1 MVRIDFEKCV
11 GCGQCIP
18 FCPDS
23 AISLNMNGRAS
34 VNEEVCVECY
44 ACIRANICST
54 NAIEKHPLG
63 WPRIIRHLF
72 SGVISEHKD
81 TRVPGRGTEEMK
93 TNDVT
98 GRFKREEVGFSIDVG
113 RPGVG
118 TKLSEVNKIT
128 MELAKINVEFEPM
141 NPITLLMVDRSSGKL
156 REDILNERVR
166 SVVIEFKVKKEQ
178 LPYALRVLRR
188 LSSEVDTV
196 FSVGCIT
203 ISEDLREVRKILR
216 EFGFEPRING
226 KTNIGLGRLVMGGR

>member
-1 MVRIDFEKCV
+1 MVRIDLEKCV

-23 AISLNMNGRAS
+23 AISLNVNGKAS
-34 VNEEVCVECY
+34 VDEEVCVECY
-44 ACIRANICST
+44 ACIRANICPT
-54 NAIEKHPLG
+54 NAIEKHPLE

-72 SGVISEHKD
+72 SGVVSEHKD

-98 GRFKREEVGFSIDVG
+98 GRFKPGEIGFSIDVG
-113 RPGVG
+113 RPGIG
-118 TKLSEVNKIT
+118 TKLSEVNKLT
-128 MELAKINVEFEPM
+128 MKLAKVNVEFEPM
-141 NPITLLMVDRSSGKL
+141 NPITLLMIDKSSGKL

-166 SVVIEFKVKKEQ
+166 SVVVEFKVKKEQ
-178 LPYALRVLRR
+178 LPHVLKVLRQ

-203 ISEDLREVRKILR
+203 VFEDLKEVQEVLGK
-216 EFGFEPRING
+216 FGFEPRING
-226 KTNIGLGRLVMGGR
+226 KTNIGLGRPVMGG